1 MPFEPEFR
9 INNTDLP
16 VTSNFLGGVRSIQLS
31 YGDKTAAF
39 LRLFHYKGTVKKL
52 QARAAKSAFVHFL
65 RLWRLYLVRR

>member
-1 MPFEPEFR
+1 MKFFQGGR
-9 INNTDLP
+9 CNAT
-16 VTSNFLGGVRSIQLS
+16 LGGVRSIQLS
-31 YGDKTAAF
+31 YGDKTTAF